1 MMQKL
6 VKMKRK
12 YNHNNHNK
20 HIANQ
25 EFNKLTLGNVDA
37 RLKQASL
44 GSENHIADFVKIQHQ
59 VLMIS

>member
-20 HIANQ
+20 HITNQ
-25 EFNKLTLGNVDA
+25 EFNKLTLENVDA

-44 GSENHIADFVKIQHQ
+44 GSLKIQHQ